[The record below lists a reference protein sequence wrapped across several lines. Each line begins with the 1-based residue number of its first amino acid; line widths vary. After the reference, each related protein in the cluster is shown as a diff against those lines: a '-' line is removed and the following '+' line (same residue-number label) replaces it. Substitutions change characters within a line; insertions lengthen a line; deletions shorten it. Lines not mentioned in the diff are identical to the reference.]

1 MKKENNNV
9 RKNFLCNAIGSTVNA
24 SISLL
29 FMIIVTRINGTDKA
43 GIFTFAFST
52 SCLLQVIGLFAG
64 RAYQVTEANENYK
77 NKVFIYNRIISC
89 LIMLIISIFFIII
102 KGYNSYKCSIIFLLV
117 IYKMIEAFSE
127 VLYGIIQKKDELY
140 KVGISLFLKGVLSII
155 SFFLFDIFT
164 KNIELSILSIIIVNI
179 LIMIFYD
186 IRNANVIYVL
196 KEKINNKYVFLIFK
210 YGFFTFLLT
219 ILTQYLI
226 NASKYAIDSN
236 MTNSSQTI
244 FGIIVMPATLVI
256 LCGQFLIHP
265 FLNKL
270 TQLLKEKKYKEF
282 KSIIYKLVLL
292 IFIFGMI
299 TDIIAYLIGIPFLE
313 LVYGISLKKYKIDL
327 IIIITGAVFFGM
339 SYIFSNALIA
349 TRNTFIQVL
358 LFIITSLFAL
368 IISNLLVKKYG
379 IYGASIS
386 YMVSMLLLLILFII
400 AFLFKTK
407 KERRNLNDL

>member
-117 IYKMIEAFSE
+117 IYKMVEAFSE

-186 IRNANVIYVL
+186 VRNANVIYVL

>member
-77 NKVFIYNRIISC
+77 SKVFIYNRIISC

-117 IYKMIEAFSE
+117 IYKMVEAFSE
-127 VLYGIIQKKDELY
+127 VLYGIIQKNDELY
-140 KVGISLFLKGVLSII
+140 KVGISLFLKGILSVA
-155 SFFLFDIFT
+155 SFLILDIFT
-164 KNIELSILSIIIVNI
+164 KNIELSILSIILVNI

-186 IRNANVIYVL
+186 FKNAEIINIL
-196 KEKINNKYVFLIFK
+196 KEKINNKFVFLIFK
-210 YGFFTFLLT
+210 FGFFTFLLT
-219 ILTQYLI
+219 ILTQYII
-226 NASKYAIDSN
+226 NASKYAIDGNMSN
-236 MTNSSQTI
+236 ESQTM
-244 FGIIVMPATLVI
+244 FGIILMPVTLVI

-270 TQLLKEKKYKEF
+270 TQLLKEKRYNEF
-282 KSIIYKLVLL
+282 KNIVCKLVVA
-292 IFIFGMI
+292 IFIFGI
-299 TDIIAYLIGIPFLE
+299 VIDIIAYLVGIPFLE
-313 LVYGISLKKYKIDL
+313 LIYGISLKKYKIDL

-358 LFIITSLFAL
+358 IFIITSLFAL
-368 IISNLLVKKYG
+368 IISNLLVEKYG

-407 KERRNLNDL
+407 KERRI